1 MAHDNKFTR
10 GCCFIIAGTNLVGA
24 GKLAFLSASQSVLRA
39 GSGLCKLLVHD
50 SQTDIFKPH
59 ILEEMLITYSNI
71 DQLKKI
77 LNNTHCNSII
87 YGCGIE
93 NNIFNIDILE
103 FLITCPI
110 SLVLDASVFSMI
122 ESNKSMFFSL
132 LKLRSSSTIMTP
144 HAGEFK
150 RIFKV
155 TNDKISD
162 CICAA
167 KESNCTIVYKGND
180 TVIGLPTGKAI
191 IDPFSSPYLATAGS
205 GDVLCGIIGSFLA
218 QGLSSSK
225 ASRLSLIHI

>member
-1 MAHDNKFTR
+1 
-10 GCCFIIAGTNLVGA
+10 
-24 GKLAFLSASQSVLRA
+24 
-39 GSGLCKLLVHD
+39 
-50 SQTDIFKPH
+50 
-59 ILEEMLITYSNI
+59 
-71 DQLKKI
+71 
-77 LNNTHCNSII
+77 
-87 YGCGIE
+87 
-93 NNIFNIDILE
+93 
-103 FLITCPI
+103 
-110 SLVLDASVFSMI
+110 MI
-122 ESNKSMFFSL
+122 ESNKRKFFSL

-225 ASRLSLIHI
+225 ASRLGTYIHSKCGINLGPGLIASDLIKEIPKVIKSII